1 MIFTILIIEDD
12 ADLRNLLIRLLERE
26 KYHILEAGNGR
37 EAIEILGHSKPDL
50 VITDIIM
57 PDEDGI
63 GTINT
68 LRRQYPEIKI
78 IAISGGGRMGSEDY
92 LKFARLLGAHA
103 SFSKPFDN
111 KALLIKIKELLKQ
124 K

>member
-1 MIFTILIIEDD
+1 MFTILIIEDD
-12 ADLRNLLIRLLERE
+12 SDLRNLLKRLFERE
-26 KYHILEAGNGR
+26 NYNILEAGNGR
-37 EAIEILGHSKPDL
+37 DAIKLLDHSKPDL

-68 LRRQYPEIKI
+68 LRQYYPEIKI
-78 IAISGGGRMGSEDY
+78 IAISGGGRMLSEDY
-92 LKFARLLGAHA
+92 LKLARMLGAHS

-111 KALLIKIKELLKQ
+111 KALLRKVKELLKHD
-124 K
+124 

>member
-1 MIFTILIIEDD
+1 MFTILIIEDD
-12 ADLRNLLIRLLERE
+12 ADLRNLLIRLLKRE

-37 EAIEILGHSKPDL
+37 KAIEILGHSKPDL

-68 LRRQYPEIKI
+68 LRQHYPEIKI
-78 IAISGGGRMGSEDY
+78 IAISGGGRMLSEDY
-92 LKFARLLGAHA
+92 LKIARMLGAHS
-103 SFSKPFDN
+103 SFSKPFDS
-111 KALLIKIKELLKQ
+111 KALLLKIKELLKQ

>member
-1 MIFTILIIEDD
+1 MFTILIIEDD
-12 ADLRNLLIRLLERE
+12 TDLRNLLIRLLERE
-26 KYHILEAGNGR
+26 HYNILEAGNGR
-37 EAIEILGHSKPDL
+37 EAEEMIIYSKPDL

-68 LRRQYPEIKI
+68 LRQYYPEIKI
-78 IAISGGGRMGSEDY
+78 IAISGGGRMLSEDY
-92 LKFARLLGAHA
+92 LEIARMLGAHA

-111 KALLIKIKELLKQ
+111 KELLLKIKELLNKN
-124 K
+124 